1 MILVFLVMA
10 AVAAMMGA
18 WLLPLL
24 VDAHRAVHLHLAFAM
39 GVMPLIMGAM
49 SHFVPVL
56 TRTGAAARQVE
67 LMAVLAW
74 QAGVLLVAFFA
85 FGLPESVRLFA
96 ASFALLAAARLAG
109 WQWMRA
115 KAALG
120 GPHPGVYW
128 YLAALLCLAASLL
141 AVVGMDVWP
150 QQALALKRL
159 HLHLN
164 LFGFVGLAAVGTLQV
179 LLPTVAGR
187 PDPAVAS
194 RLRADLPLALA
205 GTLLIALGAAWLPPL
220 SWAGL
225 VLWLL
230 PLMRLARAW
239 LGLYRDRIFRR
250 HGAAPLLASALAGF
264 AGALVAGSLHGA
276 GWVESAHAGHGW
288 VFAFLFPLV
297 SGAAGQLLPLWLR
310 PGRQEK
316 WHDLARR
323 RLTFGSG
330 ARALLLLAGGGMA
343 LAGARWGAVFALA
356 GLLPF
361 VLTAGWVALQARRV
375 EPPQT

>member
-10 AVAAMMGA
+10 AIMAMAGA

-24 VDAHRAVHLHLAFAM
+24 VDLHRAAHLHLAFAM

-49 SHFVPVL
+49 THFVPVL
-56 TRTGAAARQVE
+56 TRTGAAVRQVK
-67 LMAVLAW
+67 LVAILAW
-74 QAGVLLVAFFA
+74 QAGVLVVAFFV

-96 ASFALLAAARLAG
+96 ASLALLAVTRLAG

-164 LFGFVGLAAVGTLQV
+164 LFGFVGLAAIGTLQV
-179 LLPTVAGR
+179 LLPTAAGR
-187 PDPAVAS
+187 PDPAVAA
-194 RLRADLPLALA
+194 RLRADLPPALA
-205 GTLLIALGAAWLPPL
+205 GVLLIALGAAWLPLL
-220 SWAGL
+220 SWVGMA
-225 VLWLL
+225 LWLI
-230 PLMRLARAW
+230 PLVRLMRAW
-239 LGLYRDRIFRR
+239 LELYRNQLFQR
-250 HGAAPLLASALAGF
+250 HGAVPLLAAALAGF
-264 AGALVAGSLHGA
+264 AGALVAGGLHGA
-276 GWVESAHAGHGW
+276 GWVASAHAGHVW

-297 SGAAGQLLPLWLR
+297 SGAVGQLLPLWLR
-310 PGRQEK
+310 PGRQGE

-323 RLTFGSG
+323 RLTYGSG
-330 ARALLLLAGGGMA
+330 ARALLLLAGGGVA
-343 LAGARWGAVFALA
+343 LAGVRWGALLALA
-356 GLLPF
+356 GLLP
-361 VLTAGWVALQARRV
+361 LALLAGWTVLQARRATL
-375 EPPQT
+375 PAG

>member
-10 AVAAMMGA
+10 AIAAMMGA
-18 WLLPLL
+18 GLLPLL
-24 VDAHRAVHLHLAFAM
+24 VESHRAAHIHLAFAM
-39 GVMPLIMGAM
+39 GIMPLIMGAM
-49 SHFVPVL
+49 THFVPVL
-56 TRTGAAARQVE
+56 TRTGAAVHQVG

-74 QAGVLLVAFFA
+74 QAGVLVVAFFA

-96 ASFALLAAARLAG
+96 ALLALLAVTRLAG

-115 KAALG
+115 KKALG

-128 YLAALLCLAASLL
+128 YLAALFCLAASLL
-141 AVVGMDVWP
+141 AVAGMDVWP

-179 LLPTVAGR
+179 LLPTAAGR
-187 PDPAVAS
+187 PDPVVAS
-194 RLRADLPLALA
+194 RLRAELPLALA
-205 GTLLIALGAAWLPPL
+205 GALLIALGAAWLPLL

-239 LGLYRDRIFRR
+239 LGLYRDWIFRR

-264 AGALVAGSLHGA
+264 AGALVAGGGHGA
-276 GWVESAHAGHGW
+276 GWLESSHVGHGW

-310 PGRQEK
+310 PGRQGE

-323 RLTFGSG
+323 RLTYGSG
-330 ARALLLLAGGGMA
+330 VRALLLLVGGGVA

-361 VLTAGWVALQARRV
+361 VLAAGWVTLQA
-375 EPPQT
+375 PPHK

>member
-10 AVAAMMGA
+10 AIAAMMGA

-24 VDAHRAVHLHLAFAM
+24 AESHRAAHIHLAFAM

-49 SHFVPVL
+49 THFVPVL
-56 TRTGAAARQVE
+56 TRTGAAVRQVE

-74 QAGVLLVAFFA
+74 QAGVLVVAFFA

-96 ASFALLAAARLAG
+96 ALLALLAATRLAG

-115 KAALG
+115 KKALG

-128 YLAALLCLAASLL
+128 YLAALFCLAASLL
-141 AVVGMDVWP
+141 AVAGMDVWP

-179 LLPTVAGR
+179 LLPTAAGR
-187 PDPAVAS
+187 PDPAAAS
-194 RLRADLPLALA
+194 RLRADLSPALA
-205 GTLLIALGAAWLPPL
+205 GTLLIALGAAWLPQL

-230 PLMRLARAW
+230 PLMRLVRAW

-250 HGAAPLLASALAGF
+250 HGAASLLASALAGF
-264 AGALVAGSLHGA
+264 AGALVAGGLHGA
-276 GWVESAHAGHGW
+276 GWLESAHAGHGW

-310 PGRQEK
+310 PGRQGE

-323 RLTFGSG
+323 HLTYGGG
-330 ARALLLLAGGGMA
+330 ARAMLLLAGGGMA
-343 LAGARWGAVFALA
+343 LAGTRWGAIFALA

-361 VLTAGWVALQARRV
+361 VLAAGWVALQAR
-375 EPPQT
+375 PHK